1 LACDHVQWSCK
12 HVYLT
17 VRVQGG
23 ESAARR
29 AWSGEYRAALLG
41 RRRWGGVAAAH
52 LLHGCALRHCVAEVG
67 PLGLLGVLVRLVLR
81 LLQLGLHTRLLALC
95 EVALLVRLRLRL
107 PLELLLL
114 AQVLPPLRQQLEHVG
129 RLRLRVGF
137 LHGGP
142 RVVACRSGGASVRRC
157 RRCLSEAP
165 REARQ
170 ATPRYHATTLT
181 SCGSG
186 PLRCGGATRAL
197 GVATRRA
204 ARHRLSQREAWAARV
219 APPRRGRA
227 GRPLSGLWAAY
238 QPREAEAASYG
249 TPERAPARALATGW
263 AAVEQVAR
271 LGPFGHGG
279 LGRTLLL
286 LLLALGCLL
295 RTRGSR
301 NGTQRWRGGGGAGPW
316 PVCGGGFRRQRGGG
330 GGGGGGEVHVPP

>member
-1 LACDHVQWSCK
+1 MACDHVQWSCK

-204 ARHRLSQREAWAARV
+204 ARHRRRVVVHLRDCLPGDAILPPLLQGPRDRV
-219 APPRRGRA
+219 ALLHVGSGVELVPRQQA
-227 GRPLSGLWAAY
+227 
-238 QPREAEAASYG
+238 Q
-249 TPERAPARALATGW
+249 ARQAHLEHAM
-263 AAVEQVAR
+263 A
-271 LGPFGHGG
+271 
-279 LGRTLLL
+279 
-286 LLLALGCLL
+286 
-295 RTRGSR
+295 
-301 NGTQRWRGGGGAGPW
+301 
-316 PVCGGGFRRQRGGG
+316 
-330 GGGGGGEVHVPP
+330 

>member
-1 LACDHVQWSCK
+1 M
-12 HVYLT
+12 YLT

-170 ATPRYHATTLT
+170 ATPRYHANTLT

-204 ARHRLSQREAWAARV
+204 ARHRLSQRRLRLLVW
-219 APPRRGRA
+219 PRRAAAEQAGLSVGSGRHT
-227 GRPLSGLWAAY
+227 S
-238 QPREAEAASYG
+238 
-249 TPERAPARALATGW
+249 
-263 AAVEQVAR
+263 
-271 LGPFGHGG
+271 
-279 LGRTLLL
+279 LGRRRRRAT
-286 LLLALGCLL
+286 ALL
-295 RTRGSR
+295 RGPLRGHLL
-301 NGTQRWRGGGGAGPW
+301 QAGPL
-316 PVCGGGFRRQRGGG
+316 
-330 GGGGGGEVHVPP
+330 